1 MATIENVTINGE
13 THEVSDTAA
22 RFTASHARHF
32 VVYSVEEMQSLLV
45 PEIGGGGKVTCE
57 VITTSENCGT
67 TSKLYEYNNG
77 TWSIISKVD
86 DGLRKWFNNNYIAFE
101 DDVIED
107 IMLENF
113 DTDNDGLITKEESTK
128 SLNAGGLF
136 RNITCPFT
144 ANDLEKFSGL
154 VPSDQ
159 MFSGSTG
166 FQLPFIWKN
175 PTPPITGRLCRV
187 FALELPQP
195 INCPDLDIDLT
206 GWNVSGVTSLSHY
219 NEYNHNFFGFCNQKV
234 STVGTIDIT
243 GWDTSNVEH
252 FWKFITYLN
261 AYEIK
266 GLEDLNT
273 SKCWSFF
280 GCICKLTIRK
290 GSLDL
295 SRWDISKMY
304 NGPAGFQ
311 QFVNNVTVDSLDL
324 HGWNLSNITHLW
336 FPSGLNVLN
345 LNISG
350 WDTSHIEEF
359 SCIKWCNRRL
369 TQVDITEWDFSSAT
383 GIAIDIFSRYDNLPE
398 LNLVGGLTTEEVRTN
413 NVKIFKNVSC
423 SFDLAFPHWG
433 YASQLA
439 MFNGLKDLTGET
451 GQTITIQPGYLELS
465 EDDIKIATD
474 KNWSILLK
482 PM

>member
-1 MATIENVTINGE
+1 M
-13 THEVSDTAA
+13 
-22 RFTASHARHF
+22 
-32 VVYSVEEMQSLLV
+32 
-45 PEIGGGGKVTCE
+45 
-57 VITTSENCGT
+57 ITTSENCGT

-128 SLNAGGLF
+128 SLDAGGLF

-175 PTPPITGRLCRV
+175 PTPPIKGQLCRV

-206 GWNVSGVTSLSHY
+206 GWNVSGVTSFSHY
-219 NEYNHNFFGFCNQKV
+219 NEYKHSFFGFCNNKT
-234 STVGTIDIT
+234 STVGTIDLT
-243 GWDTSNVEH
+243 GWDTSKCTM
-252 FWKFITYLN
+252 FWRFIRNLN
-261 AYEIK
+261 TYEIK
-266 GLEDLNT
+266 GLEDFDT
-273 SKCWSFF
+273 SNVTNFF
-280 GCICKLTIRK
+280 GCLTDLTIRK

-295 SRWDISKMY
+295 SKWRFDKATY
-304 NGPAGFQ
+304 GAVFGGFGQ
-311 QFVNNVTVDSLDL
+311 RLTVDNLDV
-324 HGWNLSNITHLW
+324 HGWSFPQNTNLGM
-336 FPSGLNVLN
+336 FGN
-345 LNISG
+345 LNAENVDVTGWNTSG
-350 WDTSHIEEF
+350 VTTF
-359 SCIKWCNRRL
+359 SCFCWCDDRL
-369 TQVDITEWDFSSAT
+369 RQLDIRDWDFSSAT
-383 GIAIDIFSRYDNLPE
+383 NIDISIFSKSPSGTAY
-398 LNLVGGLTTEEVRTN
+398 NLVGGLTTEEVRAN
-413 NVKIFKNVSC
+413 NVQIFKNISC
-423 SFDLAFPHWG
+423 SFKLAWPHWD

-439 MFNGLKDLTGET
+439 MLNGLKDLTGET
-451 GQTITIQPGYLELS
+451 VQTITIQPGLLYLSKE
-465 EDDIKIATD
+465 DIKIATD
-474 KNWSILLK
+474 KNWVIK
-482 PM
+482 EGAM